1 MYTIDN
7 TSQVKSF
14 VIDKIDLNISEKFS
28 RKMASIRI
36 KQMLSSTDLPTNVP
50 LLDVFDVK
58 SVESLNISNRWVSNM
73 PYRTMAAPIGIRLGG
88 EKLYLDLHEKSHGPH
103 GLVAGTTGSGKSEI
117 LQTFII
123 SMAINF
129 HPHDV
134 GFVIIDYKGG
144 GMANA
149 FEKLPHLLVQ

>member
-1 MYTIDN
+1 
-7 TSQVKSF
+7 
-14 VIDKIDLNISEKFS
+14 
-28 RKMASIRI
+28 
-36 KQMLSSTDLPTNVP
+36 
-50 LLDVFDVK
+50 
-58 SVESLNISNRWVSNM
+58 M

-149 FEKLPHLLVQ
+149 FEKLPHLLGTITNLGGNQTKRAMICIYSEIKKRQRYFEKYSVNHIDAYQKMSKADRTMEPLPHLIIVAINLPN